1 MLGNFMKKIIFGA
14 FVSVMLTGCVA
25 PSYNATSKITE
36 MTSRPNIGEVV
47 TVGVGEQ
54 MLYQG
59 NASEDEILDI
69 PNPTKVDLY
78 RLPAGQYTK
87 TGNNEKGDF
96 YSPVTKSGAMVGK
109 NFFADPIQV
118 LMVSKENKL
127 CAVTVFNAKVCSKD
141 AEFKVKKVTSLRDNT
156 FQQTLIYS
164 GKIGNKINVGY
175 REFSGSLA
183 RPAFNNDV
191 EYDLSESKEIGY
203 KGALLQ
209 IIDANNQNI
218 KYKVIRNF
226 NKVD

>member
-1 MLGNFMKKIIFGA
+1 MKKIIFGT

-59 NASEDEILDI
+59 NASEDDVLDI
-69 PNPTKVDLY
+69 ANPIKVNLY
-78 RLPAGQYTK
+78 SLPSGQYAKTGSNEKGNYFSPITK
-87 TGNNEKGDF
+87 TG
-96 YSPVTKSGAMVGK
+96 ALVGK
-109 NFFADPIQV
+109 SFFADPVQV
-118 LMVSKENKL
+118 LMVSKEKKL
-127 CAVTVFNAKVCSKD
+127 CVVTVFNASSCSKD

-175 REFSGSLA
+175 REFSGNLA

-191 EYDLSESKEIGY
+191 EYDLSESRQIGY
-203 KGALLQ
+203 KGALLE
-209 IIDANNQNI
+209 ILDANNQSI
-218 KYKVIRNF
+218 KYKVLRNF
-226 NKVD
+226 NLVQ

>member
-1 MLGNFMKKIIFGA
+1 MKKIIFGT

-59 NASEDEILDI
+59 NASEDEVLDI
-69 PNPTKVDLY
+69 ANPIKVNLY
-78 RLPAGQYTK
+78 SLPAGQYAK
-87 TGNNEKGDF
+87 TGSNEKGDYF
-96 YSPVTKSGAMVGK
+96 SPITKTGALVGK
-109 NFFADPIQV
+109 SFFADPVQV

-127 CAVTVFNAKVCSKD
+127 CVVTVFNASSCSKD
-141 AEFKVKKVTSLRDNT
+141 AEFKLKKVTSLRDNT

>member
-1 MLGNFMKKIIFGA
+1 
-14 FVSVMLTGCVA
+14 
-25 PSYNATSKITE
+25 

-59 NASEDEILDI
+59 NASEDDVLDI
-69 PNPTKVDLY
+69 ANPIKVNLY
-78 RLPAGQYTK
+78 SLPAGQYAKTGSNEKGNYFSPITK
-87 TGNNEKGDF
+87 TG
-96 YSPVTKSGAMVGK
+96 ALVGK
-109 NFFADPIQV
+109 SFFADPVQV

-127 CAVTVFNAKVCSKD
+127 CVVTVFNASSCSKD

-175 REFSGSLA
+175 REFSGNLA

-191 EYDLSESKEIGY
+191 EYDLSESRQIGY
-203 KGALLQ
+203 KGALLE
-209 IIDANNQNI
+209 ILDANNQSI
-218 KYKVIRNF
+218 KYKVLRNF
-226 NKVD
+226 NLVQ

>member
-1 MLGNFMKKIIFGA
+1 MLGNFMKKIIFGI

-59 NASEDEILDI
+59 NASEDEVLDI
-69 PNPTKVDLY
+69 ANPIKVNLY
-78 RLPAGQYTK
+78 SLPAGQYAK
-87 TGNNEKGDF
+87 TGSNEKGDYF
-96 YSPVTKSGAMVGK
+96 SPITKTGALVGK
-109 NFFADPIQV
+109 SFFADPLQV

-127 CAVTVFNAKVCSKD
+127 CAVTVFNASSCSKD

-191 EYDLSESKEIGY
+191 EYDLSESKQIGY
-203 KGALLQ
+203 KGALLE
-209 IIDANNQNI
+209 ILDANNQNI
-218 KYKVIRNF
+218 KYKVLRNF
-226 NKVD
+226 NLVQ

>member
-1 MLGNFMKKIIFGA
+1 MKKIIFLG
-14 FVSVMLTGCVA
+14 FLSVLITGCVA
-25 PSYNATSKITE
+25 PSYNVTSKITE
-36 MTSRPNIGEVV
+36 MTSKPNIGEVV

-59 NASEDEILDI
+59 NVSEDEVLEIS
-69 PNPTKVDLY
+69 NPTKVDLY
-78 RLPAGQYTK
+78 KLPSGQYTK
-87 TGNNEKGDF
+87 TGNNEKGDYF
-96 YSPVTKSGAMVGK
+96 SPVTKTGLMVAK

-127 CAVTVFNAKVCSKD
+127 CVVTIFNARTCSKD
-141 AEFKVKKVTSLRDNT
+141 AEFVVKKVASMRDNA

-164 GKIGNKINVGY
+164 GKVGSKINIGY
-175 REFSGSLA
+175 REFSGNIA

-191 EYDLSESKEIGY
+191 EYDLNESKEIGY